1 VLKLIAGGQDTI
13 NLVKKECPSLANVPV
28 DDIALR
34 LRFDGK
40 TQSAV
45 KNVLFIVLPEAWPSA
60 VSDTLPLI
68 HVDVKSPVVD
78 VKPTPI
84 DIKSLSIQPRR
95 LPSTTTSG
103 ASKEKTWDDLKRE
116 GALLGVEGFTDR
128 MPPKEGA
135 RVAAEGSKKPVAGA
149 CFNGPFHDLQGLG
162 EPRYWEGA

>member
-1 VLKLIAGGQDTI
+1 
-13 NLVKKECPSLANVPV
+13 
-28 DDIALR
+28 
-34 LRFDGK
+34 
-40 TQSAV
+40 
-45 KNVLFIVLPEAWPSA
+45 
-60 VSDTLPLI
+60 
-68 HVDVKSPVVD
+68 VVD

-116 GALLGVEGFTDR
+116 GALLCVEGFTDR